1 MFIDIHSH
9 ILHGVDDGANTIEES
24 IELLKQEKEQ
34 GITAVVCTP
43 HFYPE
48 YMALEE
54 HINTT
59 NKAFSE
65 LKEAVRSL
73 DLPQLFLGHEVQCYP
88 QIARSSGL
96 ELCTI
101 NSSYYLLL
109 ELPFITA
116 IPKETVREIIR
127 LSDDLGFRIIIAHIE
142 RYCYDRQYK
151 NIVSLVKKGLVLA
164 QVNAD
169 SLFIPEFK
177 KATEKLLKENLV
189 SFVASDAHSKDIRP
203 VRINRFMEHIKT
215 AYPKSYSRINAECE
229 ALIYELNGETY
240 A

>member
-9 ILHGVDDGANTIEES
+9 ILHGVDDGAKTIEES

-34 GITAVVCTP
+34 GVTAVVCTP

-54 HINTT
+54 HINST
-59 NKAFSE
+59 NKAFNE
-65 LKEAVRSL
+65 LKEATRSL

-96 ELCTI
+96 EFCTI
-101 NSSYYLLL
+101 SSSYYMLL

-151 NIVSLVKKGLVLA
+151 NIVSISLSQNPVFQLLLFSPCNSLPLESITYISPIITNKKTILNLIEFSKSTSKLA
-164 QVNAD
+164 
-169 SLFIPEFK
+169 
-177 KATEKLLKENLV
+177 
-189 SFVASDAHSKDIRP
+189 
-203 VRINRFMEHIKT
+203 
-215 AYPKSYSRINAECE
+215 
-229 ALIYELNGETY
+229 
-240 A
+240 